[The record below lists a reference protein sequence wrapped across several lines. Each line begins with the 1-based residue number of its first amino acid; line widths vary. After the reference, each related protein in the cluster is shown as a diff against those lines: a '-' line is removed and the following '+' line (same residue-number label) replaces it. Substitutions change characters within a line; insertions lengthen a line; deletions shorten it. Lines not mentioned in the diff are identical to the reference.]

1 MNLFKSESFKDVIVH
16 IGIILTI
23 TTLLILLFFY
33 IYLPNTTNHGE
44 YITVPKLEGLTL
56 EQAQELIDSKNLR
69 LEINDSTFKPGITP
83 NTVLTQH
90 PGVNAQV
97 KENRR
102 IYISIAAFN
111 PPDVKMPNLID
122 KTQREV
128 EMMLKSLGLQ
138 LGTITIKPN
147 PSPVVMQQNVNN
159 KPIESGSLIAKGS
172 KIDLVIGSGKSTE
185 MVSTPN
191 LKGKTIE
198 EAKAELETLGLTLGI
213 TIAEPNSSVEAEQIY
228 KQKPSSTDNNGTINK
243 GASIDVWVNTTE

>member
-1 MNLFKSESFKDVIVH
+1 MNLFKSETFKDVIVH

-33 IYLPNTTNHGE
+33 VYLPNTTNHGE
-44 YITVPKLEGLTL
+44 YITVPKLEGLSL
-56 EQAQELIDSKNLR
+56 EQAKELIESKNLR
-69 LEINDSTFKPGITP
+69 LEINDSTFKSGIKP

-138 LGTITIKPN
+138 LGTVTIKPN
-147 PSPVVMQQNVNN
+147 PSPVVLQQMSNN
-159 KPIESGSLIAKGS
+159 KPIEAGGLIAKGS

-185 MVSTPN
+185 IISTPD

-198 EAKAELETLGLTLGI
+198 EAKSVLETLGLTIGI
-213 TIAEPNSSVEAEQIY
+213 IIAEPNSSVEVEQIY
-228 KQKPSSTDNNGTINK
+228 KQKPSPSDNNGTINK

>member
-1 MNLFKSESFKDVIVH
+1 MNLFKSESFKDIIVH

-23 TTLLILLFFY
+23 TTMLILLFFY
-33 IYLPNTTNHGE
+33 VYLPNTTNHGE
-44 YITVPKLEGLTL
+44 YITVPKLEGLSL

-69 LEINDSTFKPGITP
+69 LEINDSTFKPGINP

-147 PSPVVMQQNVNN
+147 PSPVVLQQNTNN
-159 KPIESGSLIAKGS
+159 KPITAGSLIAKGS

-191 LKGKTIE
+191 LKGKTLD
-198 EAKAELETLGLTLGI
+198 EAKAELESLGLTLGI
-213 TIAEPNSSVEAEQIY
+213 SIAEPNSGVGPEQIY
-228 KQKPSSTDNNGTINK
+228 KQKPSPTDNNGSINK
-243 GASIDVWVNTTE
+243 GGSIDVWVNTTE